1 MARRTY
7 NQNALKV
14 GSWNTDCQRCGFKYK
29 AFDLKKEWTGL
40 HVCFDCY
47 EPRHPQDYLKG
58 VPDDSSVPWTAPT
71 SIPPTIEYNDDIT
84 KTLVSGTNL
93 NIQDW
98 NTDLTHARVVTLS
111 TANAKK
117 NDRFIIYKTGDDDY
131 TLYIVTDTLDSGNT
145 V

>member
-14 GSWNTDCQRCGFKYK
+14 GSWLADCDRCGFQFHH
-29 AFDLKKEWTGL
+29 FDLKKEWTGL
-40 HVCFDCY
+40 MVCYDCH
-47 EPRHPQDYLKG
+47 EVRHPQDFVRG
-58 VPDDSSVPWTAPT
+58 VPDNPSVPWTRPT
-71 SIPPTIEYNDDIT
+71 SIPPTIEYNDDTT

-111 TANAKK
+111 AANAKK
-117 NDRFIIYKTGDDDY
+117 GDRFIIYKTGNDEF
-131 TLYIVTDTLDSGNT
+131 TLYITTETLDSGNT